1 MKTSALGRIALVCG
15 VAALT
20 GGIVPATAHADDA
33 TVEKKILPVMVE
45 FSDSTFQHADQV
57 KASTPDTYFGTKAD
71 SVASF
76 FKEMSRGKFAYVPAV
91 KERMAGPITLPLT
104 ATGCNHGKINTLTQE
119 ALAKQGLVRG
129 EDYDSLSMVFP
140 AQKTGCAWAGL
151 ATVPGPYSWINLYGT
166 DSGLGVVGHELGHNQ
181 GFGHQGRTMCTDGDL
196 VNCKAD
202 GTSAKS
208 IMGGGGP
215 AAGFSA
221 PELIRAG
228 WLSGSEAVKVAKSGT
243 YTLRSLHGEGG
254 GTRALDIPMG
264 GDRLVVEYRHAAG
277 TVDGR
282 IEGVHAYRVPKDTY
296 GSSSLIDLTEENATA
311 GNSAPADADAV
322 TTLTDKA
329 SKVSLKVLSSG
340 DGKASVKVALNG
352 ESLSAEASD
361 DTTKKA
367 VNPEHTTSDT
377 DAGDGA
383 SAGPSAGNGDG
394 SGSGSGSGDGT
405 EAQSGD
411 VAPAASG
418 DDSADL
424 AATGA
429 GPGTLPLVAA
439 GVVLVAV
446 GGAIVLGRRRK
457 RA

>member
-20 GGIVPATAHADDA
+20 GGVVPAAAHADDA

-45 FSDSTFQHADQV
+45 FSDSAFQHPDEV
-57 KASTPDTYFGTKAD
+57 RASTPDTYFGAKKD

-76 FKEMSRGKFAYVPAV
+76 FKEMSRGRFAYVPAV
-91 KERMAGPITLPLT
+91 KEQMAGPVTLPMT
-104 ATGCNHGKINTLTQE
+104 AAGCDHGKVNTLTQE
-119 ALAKQGLVRG
+119 ALAEQGLVRG
-129 EDYDSLSMVFP
+129 KDYDSLSMIFP

-166 DSGLGVVGHELGHNQ
+166 AGGLGVVGHELGHNQ
-181 GFGHQGRTMCTDGDL
+181 GFGHQGRSMCTDGDL
-196 VNCKAD
+196 VDCTSD

-208 IMGGGGP
+208 VMGGGGP

-228 WLSGSEAVKVAKSGT
+228 WLSGSEAVKVSKSGT
-243 YTLRSLHGEGG
+243 YALRSLHGEGD

-264 GDRLVVEYRHAAG
+264 EDRLVVEYRHAAG

-282 IEGVHAYRVPKDTY
+282 IEGVHAYRVPKGAY
-296 GSSSLIDLTEENATA
+296 GSSTLIDLTEENETA

-322 TTLTDKA
+322 TALTDRA
-329 SKVSLKVLSSG
+329 SKVSLAVVSSG
-340 DGKASVKVALNG
+340 NGKAIVKVALNG
-352 ESLSAEASD
+352 ESLADEAPGPSAKPS
-361 DTTKKA
+361 
-367 VNPEHTTSDT
+367 VNPEHTGTDT
-377 DAGDGA
+377 DAGDGVSAGSEAA
-383 SAGPSAGNGDG
+383 SAGSDGPSADSGGGAEVG
-394 SGSGSGSGDGT
+394 SGGS
-405 EAQSGD
+405 
-411 VAPAASG
+411 APAAGG
-418 DDSADL
+418 DAGSDL

-439 GVVLVAV
+439 GAGLVAV
-446 GGAIVLGRRRK
+446 GGALVVARRRK

>member
-20 GGIVPATAHADDA
+20 GGVVPATAHADDA
-33 TVEKKILPVMVE
+33 TVERKILPVLVE
-45 FSDSTFQHADQV
+45 FSDSTFQHPDEV
-57 KASTPDTYFGTKAD
+57 KASTPDTYFGTGKD
-71 SVASF
+71 SAASF
-76 FKEMSRGKFAYVPAV
+76 FKEMSRGKFAFVPAV
-91 KERMAGPITLPLT
+91 KEKTVGPVVLPMTAAG
-104 ATGCNHGKINTLTQE
+104 CDHSKVNTLTQE

-151 ATVPGPYSWINLYGT
+151 GSVPGPYTWINLYGT
-166 DSGLGVVGHELGHNQ
+166 ASGLGVVGHELGHNQ
-181 GFGHQGRTMCTDGDL
+181 GFGHQGRSMCTDGDL

-243 YTLRSLHGEGG
+243 YTLRSLHGDGS

-264 GDRLVVEYRHAAG
+264 EDRLVVEYRHAAG

-282 IEGVHAYRVPKDTY
+282 IEGVHAYRVPKDAY
-296 GSSSLIDLTEENATA
+296 GSSSLIDLTKENATA

-322 TTLTDKA
+322 TTLSDTA

-340 DGKASVKVALNG
+340 KGKAAVQVALNG
-352 ESLSAEASD
+352 EKLAGEAPGA
-361 DTTKKA
+361 TEAA
-367 VNPEHTTSDT
+367 VNPKHTGTDT

-383 SAGPSAGNGDG
+383 SAGADSSSAGSGAEVRSGG
-394 SGSGSGSGDGT
+394 ST
-405 EAQSGD
+405 
-411 VAPAASG
+411 PAA
-418 DDSADL
+418 DSDSSEDL
-424 AATGA
+424 AATG
-429 GPGTLPLVAA
+429 GGSSTLPLVGAGAA
-439 GVVLVAV
+439 LVVV
-446 GGAIVLGRRRK
+446 GGALVVARRRK